1 MELPLLFAS
10 SAAAAAGGYGLI
22 AAPRLENAPAVRMAV
37 LGAAGELAA
46 ERVLE
51 RRLGPI
57 AETLHTGVA
66 GRRLGTARLLA
77 LAGTAS
83 AATVAR
89 RSRFG
94 AALGGGAA
102 LLGSSLLTRLAIF
115 AAGMLS
121 AQDPKYTVQLQ
132 RRRGH

>member
-94 AALGGGAA
+94 AALGGGA